1 MEKEKPNHPDCLA
14 TIFLQKSDHDVSK
27 SQSKLK
33 WYQYAIKRSD
43 ECSEF
48 RNKIQNRCCM
58 NVLGKYTSY
67 NIFNV
72 NNVNVVD
79 NTGASKAVS
88 FASTISYIDF
98 ELADLS
104 VQDATPM
111 PVTSSTPMQ
120 KREKPAIDINE
131 TKNSSTS
138 F

>member
-1 MEKEKPNHPDCLA
+1 MFYHWGKLEKEKPNHPDCLT
-14 TIFLQKSDHDVSK
+14 TIFLQKSDHNVSK

-33 WYQYAIKRSD
+33 RYQDAMKRSD

-48 RNKIQNRCCM
+48 RNKIQNQCCM

-79 NTGASKAVS
+79 NNGASKAVP

-111 PVTSSTPMQ
+111 SVTCSTPVQ
-120 KREKPAIDINE
+120 KR
-131 TKNSSTS
+131 
-138 F
+138 

>member
-1 MEKEKPNHPDCLA
+1 
-14 TIFLQKSDHDVSK
+14 
-27 SQSKLK
+27 
-33 WYQYAIKRSD
+33 
-43 ECSEF
+43 
-48 RNKIQNRCCM
+48 M

-79 NTGASKAVS
+79 NTGASKAVP

-111 PVTSSTPMQ
+111 SVTCSTPVQ
-120 KREKPAIDINE
+120 KR
-131 TKNSSTS
+131 
-138 F
+138 